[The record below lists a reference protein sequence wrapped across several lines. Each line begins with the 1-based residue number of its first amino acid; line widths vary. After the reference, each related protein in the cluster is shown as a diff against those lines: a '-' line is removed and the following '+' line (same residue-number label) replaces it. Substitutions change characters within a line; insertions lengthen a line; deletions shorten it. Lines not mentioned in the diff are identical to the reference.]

1 MSRKTNSKEVKQAVR
16 EYLKENVNALLEERE
31 IETEKPFT
39 AYFSIINNE
48 KQYQKYNN
56 DFEMFKDWLQG
67 LGGFGDDIYYFS
79 SKKGFE
85 GGKCQDIL
93 QDWLQQTDEE
103 AKKYTQS
110 QSEELMLYLCWRE
123 FQYMIKKE
131 GK

>member
-1 MSRKTNSKEVKQAVR
+1 MARKTNSKEVKHAVR
-16 EYLKENVNALLEERE
+16 EYLKENVNVLLEERE

-39 AYFSIINNE
+39 AYFNIINNE

-67 LGGFGDDIYYFS
+67 LGGFGDDIYYFP

-93 QDWLQQTDEE
+93 QDWLQQTNEE
-103 AKKYTQS
+103 VKKYTQS

-123 FQYMIKKE
+123 FQYMMNKE
-131 GK
+131 V